1 MGRVRQVNQQ
11 LENNLI
17 KWDMLALFTEVSPL
31 SDSLK
36 DLNTKY

>member
-11 LENNLI
+11 LARNLI
-17 KWDMLALFTEVSPL
+17 KWDMLALFTEVSRV

-36 DLNTKY
+36 DLNT